1 MSFREPRANIHFF
14 YSEVN
19 KQKVVVGF
27 HEKIKIKCILGF
39 ILSKLSNHII
49 VNALLNNC
57 FRYTADSLTANR
69 KKKYQEVQCQSES
82 HSTTKKRSAQLSAR
96 LFPFFSLLIFNCS
109 TLFGLSQPPH
119 SDRVVI
125 VVRHRRHG
133 RREEAVILRIGKMVY
148 KMAPKIIE

>member
-1 MSFREPRANIHFF
+1 MPEW
-14 YSEVN
+14 
-19 KQKVVVGF
+19 
-27 HEKIKIKCILGF
+27 
-39 ILSKLSNHII
+39 
-49 VNALLNNC
+49 
-57 FRYTADSLTANR
+57 
-69 KKKYQEVQCQSES
+69 ES

-96 LFPFFSLLIFNCS
+96 LFQFFSLLIFNCS

-125 VVRHRRHG
+125 VVRHRRRRRRG